1 MTTSLYELFPSLDRG
16 LIADVLHQ
24 CSNNTDQAADM
35 LLGMALDGATLVRKK
50 TWQLYPLVKLFQQS

>member
-1 MTTSLYELFPSLDRG
+1 MATSLYELFPSLDRG

-35 LLGMALDGATLVRKK
+35 LLAMALDGATLVRKR
-50 TWQLYPLVKLFQQS
+50 TWQLHLLVKLYQQS